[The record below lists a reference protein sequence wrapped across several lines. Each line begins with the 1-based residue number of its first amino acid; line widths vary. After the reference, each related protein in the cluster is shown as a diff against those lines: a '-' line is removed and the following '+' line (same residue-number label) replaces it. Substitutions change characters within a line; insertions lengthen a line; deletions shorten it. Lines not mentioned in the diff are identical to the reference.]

1 MLKFVVIHFNIV
13 SLQYQIKTKEIMKI
27 SELPQDVK
35 AKALQYQKIASER
48 WYKKTDDLKNAFN
61 WDDTKEGLYYW
72 KEWHSRDVESP
83 SLLEQLTELRK
94 QYPNDFDFGRE
105 VAKLIQL

>member
-1 MLKFVVIHFNIV
+1 
-13 SLQYQIKTKEIMKI
+13 MKI

-35 AKALQYQKIASER
+35 AKALEYQKNASDAWNKE
-48 WYKKTDDLKNAFN
+48 TDDLLNAFD
-61 WDDTKEGLYYW
+61 WDNTEGFEYWQKWDEKEYN
-72 KEWHSRDVESP
+72 
-83 SLLEQLTELRK
+83 LLEQLTELRK

>member
-1 MLKFVVIHFNIV
+1 
-13 SLQYQIKTKEIMKI
+13 MKI

-35 AKALQYQKIASER
+35 AKALEYQKNADQN
-48 WYKKTDDLKNAFN
+48 WDKVTDDLTKAFS
-61 WDDTKEGLYYW
+61 WDDTTEDVYYW
-72 KEWHSRDVESP
+72 GEWHYKQP
-83 SLLEQLTELRK
+83 KLLDQLTELRK

>member
-1 MLKFVVIHFNIV
+1 
-13 SLQYQIKTKEIMKI
+13 MKI

-35 AKALQYQKIASER
+35 AKALEYQKNASNAWDKE
-48 WYKKTDDLKNAFN
+48 TDNLLSAFS
-61 WDDTKEGLYYW
+61 WSATREGLAYW
-72 KEWHSRDVESP
+72 DEWDSRDAESP
-83 SLLEQLTELRK
+83 SLLDQLTELRK

>member
-1 MLKFVVIHFNIV
+1 MR
-13 SLQYQIKTKEIMKI
+13 I

-35 AKALQYQKIASER
+35 AKALEYQKNASDTWNKE
-48 WYKKTDDLKNAFN
+48 TDDLKNAFN
-61 WDDTKEGLYYW
+61 WYHTKEGLDYW
-72 KEWHSRDVESP
+72 DEWDCKEQP
-83 SLLEQLTELRK
+83 PLLYQLTELRK